1 MRKDSSDMNAT
12 GAVSK
17 TTADARVQNLHMKPG
32 YQTFARS
39 ELVAAV
45 KEAVNPRV

>member
-1 MRKDSSDMNAT
+1 MLKDSSDINAT

-17 TTADARVQNLHMKPG
+17 TTADARVQNLHMTPD